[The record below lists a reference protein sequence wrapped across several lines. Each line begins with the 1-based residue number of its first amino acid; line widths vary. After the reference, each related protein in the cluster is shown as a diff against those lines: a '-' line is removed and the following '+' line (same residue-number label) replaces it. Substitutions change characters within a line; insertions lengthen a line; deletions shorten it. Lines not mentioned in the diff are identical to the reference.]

1 MQFPAYSRPAQR
13 RALLHG
19 LQDLNQRFGIDRL
32 DMVLV
37 SHFHD
42 DHVAGISVLQRMYGT
57 ECWAAENFADLL
69 EHPEA
74 HCFPCT
80 WPRPIHVHRR
90 LPLDQ
95 PASWEE
101 YTFHL
106 APMNGHTRFASLIG
120 FVADGLRF
128 THTGDQYMPLIDK
141 QGDYDRLD
149 RHNYVFRNGALLDG
163 YKQSA
168 EWLRQWRPDILIS
181 SHWNTTRTN
190 EKFFQQIDAYRD
202 KYEQMHQRV
211 MPLADDQ
218 IHFNLDSWGGWIW
231 PYRIVLEKPGNS
243 QPTQPLST

>member
-1 MQFPAYSRPAQR
+1 MDTKEVPCNFPPIPDRRNVVLCFTGCKISTNDSVSTVWTWSSSVIFTMIMWPASLYCKGCM
-13 RALLHG
+13 AP
-19 LQDLNQRFGIDRL
+19 N
-32 DMVLV
+32 
-37 SHFHD
+37 
-42 DHVAGISVLQRMYGT
+42 
-57 ECWAAENFADLL
+57 ADLL